1 MPWPPPLSAYDRT
14 VPHPSGWPELAERFA
29 ELRTARTELGRA
41 VDPLDVRQVAVV
53 CSSSRGGSTH
63 LEALLRNVPGVLTL
77 PGEVNPLVVVAQL
90 GELPD
95 RGAVLAEELG
105 LQIGRPLRH
114 VGGDDDQ
121 RLLALDVAWRLLAQH
136 PDRALPAARVE
147 QAVRAALAE
156 VPSLGPAVL
165 TRAVLDRLDVPPA
178 GYDVPDAEPPP
189 LPPSDALVEMTPFVP
204 LRPWRAPT
212 GAELCDGTLLLAT
225 PRLVYRLDW
234 LRAVFPTA
242 RLRLVHLVRNP
253 AAAVNGLVDGWQ
265 HPGFASVAMPH
276 PLGIAGYSERVPG
289 GDRWWKFDV
298 PPSWAS
304 LVDRPLPRVC
314 AAQWCDAHERLLAET
329 RGEEVLRI
337 RHEDLAADDGRSREP
352 AEQLAEFLGLDRE
365 VVVQAVCAGAPPVVT
380 TAPPRPARWRRRADE
395 LADVLA
401 DPAVLDLAERLG
413 AGTDPDG
420 WE

>member
-1 MPWPPPLSAYDRT
+1 MPWPPPLSAYDQT
-14 VPHPSGWPELAERFA
+14 VPHPSGRPELAERFA
-29 ELRTARTELGRA
+29 ELRAARTELGRS
-41 VDPLDVRQVAVV
+41 VDPRDVRQVAVV

-63 LEALLRNVPGVLTL
+63 LEALLREVPGVLTL
-77 PGEVNPLVVVAQL
+77 PGEINPLVVVAQL
-90 GELPD
+90 GELPH

-105 LQIGRPLRH
+105 LQIGRPARD
-114 VGGDDDQ
+114 VRGEDDQ
-121 RLLALDVAWRLLAQH
+121 RLLALDIAWRLLAQQ

-147 QAVRAALAE
+147 QAVRDALAGT
-156 VPSLGPAVL
+156 SLDAAGL
-165 TRAVLDRLDVPPA
+165 TRAVLDRLDVPLA
-178 GYDVPDAEPPP
+178 GYDVPDAAPPP

-212 GAELCDGTLLLAT
+212 GAELRDGTLLLAT

-265 HPGFASVAMPH
+265 HPGFATVAMPH
-276 PLGIAGYSERVPG
+276 PLTIPGYSDRVPG
-289 GDRWWKFDV
+289 GERWWKFDV
-298 PPSWAS
+298 PPSWGS
-304 LVDRPLPRVC
+304 LVDRPLRRVC
-314 AAQWCDAHERLLAET
+314 AAQWCDAHERVLAET

-352 AEQLAEFLGLDRE
+352 AEQLAEFLGLDRDA
-365 VVVQAVCAGAPPVVT
+365 VVQAVCAGAPPVVA

-401 DPAVLDLAERLG
+401 DPGVLDLAERLG
-413 AGTDPDG
+413 VGTDPDR